1 MKVALYTG
9 TFLKDQDGVARS
21 ISELVRSLLEH
32 GIDLKIWTPALS
44 GDHDRGLSIRKLPS
58 VPLPLYRDY
67 RISLPFKVRKD
78 LDDFR
83 PDIVHMTTPDLTGY
97 RFLRYSMKRKV
108 PSVSSYHTDFPGYLK
123 YYHLGYLNGPAWK
136 YLVWFYNKC
145 GITLCPT
152 RTIRDELRMKG
163 ISKVGVWSRGIRIDH
178 FNPKNRSEELRR
190 SWEAEGTIVVLY
202 TGRFVLYKDIDVVVG
217 VYERMKRTHA
227 GKVKFVMC
235 GDGPRR
241 NYLENRMPDAVF
253 PGYLTGKPLQ
263 EVYASSDVF
272 LFPSTTETFGNVVLE
287 AMASGLPAVVSDVG
301 GCKEIVR
308 ESGAGAVA
316 KARDVEDTFEKLK
329 GIVDEREKLEQLGAR
344 AVEYGKNR
352 SWEKV
357 NERVIQTYE
366 SFFV

>member
-1 MKVALYTG
+1 M
-9 TFLKDQDGVARS
+9 
-21 ISELVRSLLEH
+21 E
-32 GIDLKIWTPALS
+32 
-44 GDHDRGLSIRKLPS
+44 
-58 VPLPLYRDY
+58 
-67 RISLPFKVRKD
+67 
-78 LDDFR
+78 
-83 PDIVHMTTPDLTGY
+83 
-97 RFLRYSMKRKV
+97 
-108 PSVSSYHTDFPGYLK
+108 
-123 YYHLGYLNGPAWK
+123 
-136 YLVWFYNKC
+136 
-145 GITLCPT
+145 
-152 RTIRDELRMKG
+152 
-163 ISKVGVWSRGIRIDH
+163 IDH
-178 FNPKNRSEELRR
+178 FNPKRRSEELRR
-190 SWEAEGTIVVLY
+190 GWEAEGTIVVLY
-202 TGRFVLYKDIDVVVG
+202 AGRFVLYKDIDVVVG
-217 VYERMKRTHA
+217 VYERMRRTHA

-253 PGYLTGKPLQ
+253 PGYLTGRPLQ

-316 KARDVEDTFEKLK
+316 TARDVDDTYEKLK